1 MNIYIK
7 RPVGGA
13 WQWILK
19 GYAHAWLYHKIKPVF
34 FDNFEEIKTSDY
46 HLMIMD
52 SDINDESIKYVEKSF
67 KSIIFTSA
75 KNFPEPWGSHPN
87 FTCVLNDETIYK
99 LNSFKNV
106 LKWTFCDTDDRY
118 FSHWKNIKKIPLAF
132 DSINYYQAKKTINYE
147 YDVCF
152 IGGHANNGFNE
163 KIILLQSILNDFHDS
178 GLKCAFSVGNNV
190 SHDVE
195 NEILSKSKICLNIHD
210 KYQRELGLDTNER
223 TFKSLGINGML
234 ISDSVADINNLFP
247 DIYCSNS
254 NKDLIEKCKHLLS
267 QDLEE
272 IKNKIRVDINKN
284 HSYINRVNT
293 MICE

>member
-34 FDNFEEIKTSDY
+34 FDSFEEIKTSDY
-46 HLMIMD
+46 YLMIMD
-52 SDINDESIKYVEKSF
+52 SDVNDESIKYVEKSF
-67 KSIIFTSA
+67 KSIIFASA

-87 FTCVLNDETIYK
+87 FTCVLNDETIDK

-106 LKWTFCDTDDRY
+106 LKWTFCDTNNRY

-178 GLKCAFSVGNNV
+178 GLKCGFSVGNNV

-195 NEILSKSKICLNIHD
+195 NEVLSKSKICLNIHD

-254 NKDLIEKCKHLLS
+254 NKELIEKCKYLLN

-272 IKNKIRVDINKN
+272 IKNKIRVDIDKN

>member
-7 RPVGGA
+7 KPVGGA

-19 GYAHAWLYHKIKPVF
+19 GYAHAWLYHKIKPIF
-34 FDNFEEIKTSDY
+34 FDSFAEIKTSDY

-52 SDINDESIKYVEKSF
+52 SDINDESIKYIEKSF
-67 KSIIFTSA
+67 KSIIFASA

-87 FTCVLNDETIYK
+87 FTCILNDETIDK
-99 LNSFKNV
+99 INSFKNV
-106 LKWTFCDTDDRY
+106 LKWTFCDTNNRY
-118 FSHWKNIKKIPLAF
+118 FSHWTDIKKIPLAF
-132 DSINYYQAKKTINYE
+132 DSINYYQAKKTTHYE

-152 IGGHANNGFNE
+152 IGGYANNGFNE
-163 KIILLQSILNDFHDS
+163 KIILLNSTLNSFYDS

-190 SHDVE
+190 SHDLE

-223 TFKSLGINGML
+223 TFKSLGINGAL

-254 NKDLIEKCKHLLS
+254 SKELIEKCKYLLN

-272 IKNKIRVDINKN
+272 IKNKIRVDVDKN